1 MVAKPDESAG
11 TAERSDKSRQNGRSR
26 RRPAIGITM
35 GDPAGVGPEVVV
47 KALADPAVRRLGRFV
62 IFGMNELLSYA
73 ADLAEINPYWWRLQ
87 HDSLRAGYDLVHE
100 VVVLD
105 YDEYSILGQAVHQPT
120 KQGGQASLQ
129 FLDEALVAAMKGPGE
144 PGHIDAIV
152 TGPIC
157 KESWR
162 MAGCRFPGH
171 TEFLASRTRAKRM
184 VMMFDSPRLRVAL
197 ATVHQPLMDVRNT
210 LNIGSVFDPIDLGH
224 QACVRLGIAKPRIAV
239 CGLNPHASENGQF
252 GDEEKR
258 IITPAIEMAWQAGID
273 ARGPFPADTI
283 FIDAAAGRYDLV
295 VAMYHDQGLI
305 PVKLLGFDN
314 AVNLTLGLPVIRTSV
329 DHGTAFDI
337 VGKNLAR
344 AESMKAAIRL
354 AVDLVDT

>member
-11 TAERSDKSRQNGRSR
+11 TAERVDRSRQDGQSR
-26 RRPAIGITM
+26 RKPAIGITM

-47 KALADPAVRRLGRFV
+47 KALADPAVRRLGRFI

-87 HDSLRAGYDLVHE
+87 HDSSRAGYDLVHE

-171 TEFLASRTRAKRM
+171 TEFLASRTKAKRM

-210 LNIGSVFDPIDLGH
+210 LNIGAVFDPIDLGH
-224 QACVRLGIAKPRIAV
+224 QACVSLGIAKPRIAV